1 MIKLTVKYHTKPVP
15 LWALSL
21 VVSLGIDPKEL
32 WNDYHQGEL
41 ISATDTHIRLFK
53 YKRRNAMQ
61 RLVAHRI
68 DRTDDSITVYTMQGR
83 PCVTFQIEKVAN
95 K

>member
-1 MIKLTVKYHTKPVP
+1 MIRLTVKYHIKRVP
-15 LWALSL
+15 LWALTL

-41 ISATDTHIRLFK
+41 ISAIDTHIRLFQ

-61 RLVAHRI
+61 RLTAHRI
-68 DRTDDSITVYTMQGR
+68 ERTDDSITVYTMQDR